1 MLVGPLFIPAY
12 AFSTGMA
19 ASLVIG
25 QADFN
30 SSSPVTTQT
39 GLYIPGSSAFDAA
52 GNLWVADS
60 YNNRVLMFKPPF
72 SNGMAASLVIG
83 QGDFTHNVPNTNA
96 TRLNSPGG
104 IAFDAAGDLWI
115 ADSDINRVLMFKPPF
130 ATGMAASA
138 VIGQPL
144 FTDWAPGTSQTTLY
158 DPLGLGFDASGNLWV
173 ADQGNG
179 RVLMFKPPFT
189 NGKAASLVIG
199 QPDYV
204 TGGGFTSQTR
214 LNGPVG
220 VGFDASGNLWVAD
233 LFSNRVVLFKPPF
246 SNGMAASL
254 VIGQEDFTHYGS
266 TYNQTRLNAPRAL
279 GFDASGNLW
288 VSDFRNNRVLRFA
301 PPFSTGMAASLVIG
315 QPDFVHSVSVASQTG
330 LYQPAGL
337 VFDAVGNIW
346 VTDSYNSRVLMFAS
360 SSGLSS
366 FLLELQAGW
375 NLISLPVVPSQTAI
389 AKLLAPL
396 IQWHDLSIVWGF
408 TPAPSPGAWS
418 FFKPGPPSSGTLT
431 SVVDGK
437 AYWIYVTDAFKM
449 TVVGYVVPPGLTPP
463 SYLLV
468 AGWNLIGFKPQ
479 PNVANETIATYLTSI
494 SGKYTLVLVYDNLNE
509 TWLQGAGDLQLAPGE
524 GMWLFMKTPATLL
537 PQ

>member
-1 MLVGPLFIPAY
+1 
-12 AFSTGMA
+12 
-19 ASLVIG
+19 
-25 QADFN
+25 
-30 SSSPVTTQT
+30 
-39 GLYIPGSSAFDAA
+39 
-52 GNLWVADS
+52 
-60 YNNRVLMFKPPF
+60 MFKPPF

-83 QGDFTHNVPNTNA
+83 QGDFTHNVPDINA

-220 VGFDASGNLWVAD
+220 VGFDVSGNLWVAD
-233 LFSNRVVLFKPPF
+233 LFSNRVVMFKPPF

-254 VIGQEDFTHYGS
+254 VIGQEDFTHSGY
-266 TYNQTRLNAPRAL
+266 TYNQTRLHSPRAL
-279 GFDASGNLW
+279 GFDSSGNLW
-288 VSDFRNNRVLRFA
+288 VSDFSNSRVLRFA

-315 QPDFVHSVSVASQTG
+315 QPDFVHSVEEASQTG
-330 LYQPAGL
+330 LNEPAGL

-346 VTDSYNSRVLMFAS
+346 IADTYNHRVLMFAS
-360 SSGLSS
+360 SSGLSG

-389 AKLLAPL
+389 AKLLAP
-396 IQWHDLSIVWGF
+396 
-408 TPAPSPGAWS
+408 
-418 FFKPGPPSSGTLT
+418 
-431 SVVDGK
+431 
-437 AYWIYVTDAFKM
+437 
-449 TVVGYVVPPGLTPP
+449 
-463 SYLLV
+463 
-468 AGWNLIGFKPQ
+468 
-479 PNVANETIATYLTSI
+479 
-494 SGKYTLVLVYDNLNE
+494 
-509 TWLQGAGDLQLAPGE
+509 
-524 GMWLFMKTPATLL
+524 
-537 PQ
+537 